1 MHLVPFVSS
10 ALWWKENLERIR
22 GRDSELWQSRFHDG
36 QDCSLVH
43 TTSSSK
49 DLEFQQWLLQVVI
62 QREGW
67 GFPQTSGSGSSLEP
81 LLRAT
86 LQMYLVKMHIPLSG
100 WFGNHM
106 PWNLDLNR
114 LGTNQDVDKMLVI
127 VIAQK
132 QEKRSGRLPVLFRGS
147 FWGHTQNSW
156 KWIGEVTTSVLY
168 LHTSL
173 FPSALKICSTWTRS
187 HTPGKP
193 LLMLCT
199 SLSRWLRWSS
209 QCT

>member
-132 QEKRSGRLPVLFRGS
+132 QEMRREVVGFRFCS
-147 FWGHTQNSW
+147 
-156 KWIGEVTTSVLY
+156 EVRFGVAHKTLGNG
-168 LHTSL
+168 L
-173 FPSALKICSTWTRS
+173 
-187 HTPGKP
+187 G
-193 LLMLCT
+193 
-199 SLSRWLRWSS
+199 RWLHLS
-209 QCT
+209 CTCILRFFHLL